1 MNEQLETLF
10 KYIEPAKLLDLGLQA
25 AKFFLV
31 IVVALIVLR
40 LVKAAID
47 RVGTRIQARSKTLD
61 DQRIE
66 TLMRVLKYVANVVI
80 LLLAL

>member
-47 RVGTRIQARSKTLD
+47 RVGTRMQARSKTLD
-61 DQRIE
+61 DQKRIE

-80 LLLAL
+80 LL